1 MMRDSLG
8 LRFRILFAR
17 ATGLFFRGKRERD
30 LDSELRAHLQMLTED
45 NTRRGLT
52 PEEAAPTARR
62 EFGGFEATKEA
73 YREQRRL
80 PFIDTVVQDLRAA
93 LRMRAKKPPFARVA
107 VLTPGGGIR
116 APSA

>member
-30 LDSELRAHLQMLTED
+30 LDGELRAHLQMLTEG

-52 PEEAAPTARR
+52 PEEAAQAARR
-62 EFGGFEATKEA
+62 EFGGFEQTKEA
-73 YREQRRL
+73 YREQRGL
-80 PFIDTVVQDLRAA
+80 PLLDTLVQDGR
-93 LRMRAKKPPFARVA
+93 FARSEERRVGKERRCRVA
-107 VLTPGGGIR
+107 PDHYKKNEH
-116 APSA
+116 